1 MLSDKIVELLNK
13 ITRYHVMNIAYF
25 DECEFFIECNYE
37 CHAIDFRI
45 EDSYERARFSKYVNI
60 RALNEEAVIADLK
73 EILGV
78 CVEYF
83 GGLDNE

>member
-13 ITRYHVMNIAYF
+13 ITRYHVMSIASDDVIGHY
-25 DECEFFIECNYE
+25 IECKYDFYVIE
-37 CHAIDFRI
+37 FRI
-45 EDSYERARFSKYVNI
+45 DDSPWVTRFKKRVNI
-60 RALNEEAVIADLK
+60 RALNEDAVIADLE

-83 GGLDNE
+83 GELDNE